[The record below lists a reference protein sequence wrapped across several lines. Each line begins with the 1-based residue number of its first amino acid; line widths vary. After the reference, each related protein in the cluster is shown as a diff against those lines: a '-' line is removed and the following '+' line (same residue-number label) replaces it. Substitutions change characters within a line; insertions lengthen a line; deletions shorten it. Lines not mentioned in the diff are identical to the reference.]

1 MKGERNLLD
10 LDYESMTVPELKQ
23 EAKRRE
29 YKGVTKLRKAELIHL
44 LETGEVLDVAS
55 RIEGARVFE
64 PEEVKSISNSFSGK
78 YATRDKAIFLLGL
91 CIGSRVSELC
101 QLKVADVWRN
111 GKPVNTI
118 IIRPET
124 AKRKK
129 ARRVPIDVNPIAQN
143 IISELI
149 AWKWKEGESLDPEAP
164 LFVSQKG
171 GHLTRVQLHRIL
183 KNTYEEAGI
192 EPERASTHSMRKTA
206 ATWMYEMTKDIKCVQ
221 SFLGHSDSE
230 TTEQYIDLAFRVV
243 REGVAKFAERL
254 EGVFDAEGL
263 GDGHRDPA
271 KNDTKAEVLLH
282 FSREVRYRYT
292 GHDDTVTIAK
302 ERYYRLLEIESQY
315 KAQQQ
320 ETRRLHQLLEEV
332 IHHLEDNPQRF
343 EDDSKIIYLRK
354 HLGKFVTG
362 VSLKADDNSV
372 PPAEEKRLA

>member
-1 MKGERNLLD
+1 
-10 LDYESMTVPELKQ
+10 MTVPQLKQ
-23 EAKRRE
+23 EAKRCG
-29 YKGVTKLRKAELIHL
+29 YKGVTKLRKPELIHL
-44 LETGEVLDVAS
+44 LETGELLDVAS

-64 PEEVKSISNSFSGK
+64 PEEVKSISDSFSGK

-101 QLKVADVWRN
+101 QLKVSDVWRN

-183 KNTYEEAGI
+183 KNTYEAAGL

-206 ATWMYEMTKDIKCVQ
+206 ATWLYEMTKDIKCVQ
-221 SFLGHSDSE
+221 SFLGHSDSD

-243 REGVAKFAERL
+243 REGVAKFSQRL
-254 EGVFDAEGL
+254 SGVFEDDE
-263 GDGHRDPA
+263 
-271 KNDTKAEVLLH
+271 KNDTISQVLLH
-282 FSREVRYRYT
+282 FSE
-292 GHDDTVTIAK
+292 DTVTISK
-302 ERYYRLLEIESQY
+302 ERYFRLLEIEEQY

-320 ETRRLHQLLEEV
+320 ETRRLHHLLEEV
-332 IHHLEDNPQRF
+332 IQTFDDHPKVIYFKEHLQ
-343 EDDSKIIYLRK
+343 
-354 HLGKFVTG
+354 
-362 VSLKADDNSV
+362 
-372 PPAEEKRLA
+372 KRLA

>member
-1 MKGERNLLD
+1 MKGASRLD
-10 LDYESMTVPELKQ
+10 IDYEEMTVPELKQ
-23 EAKRRE
+23 EAKRRG
-29 YKGVTKLRKAELIHL
+29 YKGVMKLRKPELSHL
-44 LETGEVLDVAS
+44 LETGELLDVAS

-64 PEEVKSISNSFSGK
+64 PEEVKSISDSFSGK

-101 QLKVADVWRN
+101 QLKVSDVWRN

-183 KNTYEEAGI
+183 RTTYEAAGI

-206 ATWMYEMTKDIKCVQ
+206 ATWLYEVTKDLKCVQ

-243 REGVAKFAERL
+243 REGVAKFSERL
-254 EGVFDAEGL
+254 SGVFSEEKDSG
-263 GDGHRDPA
+263 
-271 KNDTKAEVLLH
+271 KNDTKCHVLLH
-282 FSREVRYRYT
+282 FSEN
-292 GHDDTVTIAK
+292 TVTISK
-302 ERYYRLLEIESQY
+302 ERYYRLLEIEAQY

-320 ETRRLHQLLEEV
+320 ETRRLQQLLLSRPLMTTQRSFISSSTFTNDWRRKKEV
-332 IHHLEDNPQRF
+332 TDVQSPDFTYNNCIP
-343 EDDSKIIYLRK
+343 KRK
-354 HLGKFVTG
+354 
-362 VSLKADDNSV
+362 SIC
-372 PPAEEKRLA
+372 KRC

>member
-1 MKGERNLLD
+1 MRD
-10 LDYESMTVPELKQ
+10 VIDYEEMTVPQLKE
-23 EAKRRE
+23 EAKRCGH
-29 YKGVTKLRKAELIHL
+29 KGVTKLRKPELIHL
-44 LETGEVLDVAS
+44 LETGELLDVAS

-64 PEEVKSISNSFSGK
+64 PEEVKSISDSFSGK

-101 QLKVADVWRN
+101 QLKVSDVWRN

-149 AWKWKEGESLDPEAP
+149 AWKWKEGESLEKEAP

-183 KNTYEEAGI
+183 RNTYSAAGI

-206 ATWMYEMTKDIKCVQ
+206 ATWLYEATRDLKCVQ

-230 TTEQYIDLAFRVV
+230 TTEKYIDLAFRVV
-243 REGVAKFAERL
+243 REGVAKFSERL
-254 EGVFDAEGL
+254 EGVFSAEKDAEEN
-263 GDGHRDPA
+263 A
-271 KNDTKAEVLLH
+271 TKLEILLH
-282 FSREVRYRYT
+282 FSEN
-292 GHDDTVTIAK
+292 TVTISQ
-302 ERYYRLLEIESQY
+302 ERYYRLLEIEEQY
-315 KAQQQ
+315 KAQQE
-320 ETRRLHQLLEEV
+320 ETRRLHQLLEQV
-332 IHHLEDNPQRF
+332 IQTFDDNP
-343 EDDSKIIYLRK
+343 KIIYFK
-354 HLGKFVTG
+354 EHLK
-362 VSLKADDNSV
+362 
-372 PPAEEKRLA
+372 KRLAGEI

>member
-1 MKGERNLLD
+1 MRD
-10 LDYESMTVPELKQ
+10 IIDYESMTVPQLKQ
-23 EAKRRE
+23 EAKRHG
-29 YKGVTKLRKAELIHL
+29 YKGVMKLRKPELIHL
-44 LETGEVLDVAS
+44 LETGELLDVAS

-64 PEEVKSISNSFSGK
+64 PEEVKSISDSFSGK

-101 QLKVADVWRN
+101 QLKVSDVWRN

-149 AWKWKEGESLDPEAP
+149 AWKWQEGESLDPEAP

-183 KNTYEEAGI
+183 RTTYEAAGI

-206 ATWMYEMTKDIKCVQ
+206 ATWLYEMTKDIKCVQ
-221 SFLGHSDSE
+221 SFLGHSDSD

-243 REGVAKFAERL
+243 REGVAKFSQRL
-254 EGVFDAEGL
+254 SGVFSDEENA
-263 GDGHRDPA
+263 
-271 KNDTKAEVLLH
+271 TKHEILLH
-282 FSREVRYRYT
+282 FSE
-292 GHDDTVTIAK
+292 DALIISK
-302 ERYYRLLEIESQY
+302 ERYYRLLEIEAQY
-315 KAQQQ
+315 QAQQE

-332 IHHLEDNPQRF
+332 IHRF
-343 EDDSKIIYLRK
+343 EDDPKVIHLRDYLY
-354 HLGKFVTG
+354 
-362 VSLKADDNSV
+362 
-372 PPAEEKRLA
+372 KRSA

>member
-1 MKGERNLLD
+1 MIDTIDSPYSQL
-10 LDYESMTVPELKQ
+10 TVPQLKQ
-23 EAKRRE
+23 EAKRRG
-29 YKGVTKLRKAELIHL
+29 YKGVTKLRKPELIHL

-64 PEEVKSISNSFSGK
+64 PDEVKSISDSFSGK

-101 QLKVADVWRN
+101 QLKVSDVWRN

-143 IISELI
+143 IISEFI

-183 KNTYEEAGI
+183 KNTYEAAGL

-206 ATWMYEMTKDIKCVQ
+206 ATWLYEMTKDIKCVQ

-243 REGVAKFAERL
+243 REGVAKFSERL
-254 EGVFDAEGL
+254 KDVFDVEQ
-263 GDGHRDPA
+263 
-271 KNDTKAEVLLH
+271 NDTKTHVLLH
-282 FSREVRYRYT
+282 FS
-292 GHDDTVTIAK
+292 DDAVTISK
-302 ERYYRLLEIESQY
+302 ERYYRLLEIEEQY

-320 ETRRLHQLLEEV
+320 ETRRLQGILEEV
-332 IHHLEDNPQRF
+332 ISHFEDNADRF
-343 EDDSKIIYLRK
+343 KDDAKVIDFKK
-354 HLGKFVTG
+354 HL
-362 VSLKADDNSV
+362 
-372 PPAEEKRLA
+372 EKRLG

>member
-1 MKGERNLLD
+1 MKGASRLD
-10 LDYESMTVPELKQ
+10 IDYEEMTVPELKQ
-23 EAKRRE
+23 EAKRRG
-29 YKGVTKLRKAELIHL
+29 YKGVMKLRKPELSHL
-44 LETGEVLDVAS
+44 LETGELLDVAS

-64 PEEVKSISNSFSGK
+64 PEEVKSISDSFSGK

-101 QLKVADVWRN
+101 QLKVSDVWRN

-206 ATWMYEMTKDIKCVQ
+206 ATWLYESTKDLKCVQ

-243 REGVAKFAERL
+243 REGVAKFSERL
-254 EGVFDAEGL
+254 EGVFLEESAE
-263 GDGHRDPA
+263 
-271 KNDTKAEVLLH
+271 KNDTKIEILLH
-282 FSREVRYRYT
+282 FSK
-292 GHDDTVTIAK
+292 DSVTISK

-315 KAQQQ
+315 KAQQE
-320 ETRRLHQLLEEV
+320 ETRRLQQLLEQV
-332 IHHLEDNPQRF
+332 IQTF
-343 EDDSKIIYLRK
+343 DDKKKIIYFK
-354 HLGKFVTG
+354 QHLQ
-362 VSLKADDNSV
+362 
-372 PPAEEKRLA
+372 KRLA